1 MAIKYKEVKDKIE
14 KTPLTESELSIIKEV
29 EDLID
34 NKIKKDFNGGE
45 ISIELGTAN
54 FTYIQN
60 WNKSPENIPDF
71 RKQLMFKELERRF
84 KAAGWKCVVMY
95 GEDDGPNRPAID
107 YWVLSGKSRY

>member
-14 KTPLTESELSIIKEV
+14 KTPLTESELSIIKEA

-34 NKIKKDFNGGE
+34 FKIKREFKGGD
-45 ISIELGTAN
+45 ISIELGTVN
-54 FTYIQN
+54 FNYKTN
-60 WNKSPENIPDF
+60 CNKLPGNIPDF

-95 GEDDGPNRPAID
+95 GEDDGPNRPGID
-107 YWVLSGKSRY
+107 YWVLSGK